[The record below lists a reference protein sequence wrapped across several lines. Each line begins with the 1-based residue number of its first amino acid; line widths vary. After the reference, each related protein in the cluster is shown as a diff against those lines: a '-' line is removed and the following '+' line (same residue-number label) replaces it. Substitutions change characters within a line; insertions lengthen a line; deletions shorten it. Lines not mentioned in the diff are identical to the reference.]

1 MTNITYWEED
11 LQLVNLAIY
20 NAKSMNTFCY
30 LRCVIDTQAVKYAG
44 LRHDNINKLVK
55 FKDWEVAEMAI
66 QIYPMNTKHRLV

>member
-1 MTNITYWEED
+1 
-11 LQLVNLAIY
+11 
-20 NAKSMNTFCY
+20 MNTFCY